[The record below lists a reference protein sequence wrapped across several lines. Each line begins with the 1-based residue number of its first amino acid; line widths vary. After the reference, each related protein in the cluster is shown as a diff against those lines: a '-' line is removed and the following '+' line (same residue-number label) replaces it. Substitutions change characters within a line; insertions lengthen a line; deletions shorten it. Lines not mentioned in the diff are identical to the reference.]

1 MTTPLPTTRLTTS
14 TTRMSTLRLL
24 TAWLLLS
31 VALAVGCSP
40 RMGVPRLEAGPLDYQ
55 RRMAHQFD
63 PYPDNTV
70 GPKLD
75 GSRPREYS
83 APPPEAQK
91 ARWVR
96 SSPRPP
102 APLR

>member
-1 MTTPLPTTRLTTS
+1 MLAHI
-14 TTRMSTLRLL
+14 LRAVCLL
-24 TAWLLLS
+24 AIL
-31 VALAVGCSP
+31 LAVGCSP
-40 RMGVPRLEAGPLDYQ
+40 RTGVPRFQAGTIDYQ
-55 RRMAHQFD
+55 RRLAHQFD
-63 PYPDNTV
+63 PYPDNTL

-96 SSPRPP
+96 ANPAQP